1 MNFSNVN
8 FSSLLYL
15 VVILVILL
23 VLFLLSNRSNLN
35 KNLQNLS
42 IWFLIFFGAVACYYI
57 WTDIRLNIL
66 HKQYESQA
74 SSNGNLIIQ
83 KAPDGHF
90 YLTLELNKI
99 PTTFLVDTGA
109 TRTLLSKK
117 DLAYLGQNIKVQPE
131 MTQLETANGSIFAEK
146 VTIED
151 VKVHDLQLGTLELL
165 VVSKNFEGPKKSL
178 LGMDLLNK
186 FKNFEF
192 SKHLLKIQLK

>member
-1 MNFSNVN
+1 MNFSNIN

-23 VLFLLSNRSNLN
+23 VLLLLSNRRHLN

-57 WTDIRLNIL
+57 WADIRLNIL
-66 HKQYESQA
+66 HKQYELQA
-74 SSNGNLIIQ
+74 PSNGNLIIQ

-90 YLTLELNKI
+90 YLTLELNKKPI
-99 PTTFLVDTGA
+99 TFLVDTGA
-109 TRTLLSKK
+109 TRTLLSKE
-117 DLAYLGQNIKVQPE
+117 DLAYLGQNIKIQPE
-131 MTQLETANGSIFAEK
+131 MTQLDTANGSILAKK

-151 VKVHDLQLGTLELL
+151 VKVYNHLLGPSELL
-165 VVSKNFEGPKKSL
+165 VVSEDFEGPNKSL

-186 FKNFEF
+186 FKHFEF
-192 SKHLLKIQLK
+192 SKTLLKIHPK